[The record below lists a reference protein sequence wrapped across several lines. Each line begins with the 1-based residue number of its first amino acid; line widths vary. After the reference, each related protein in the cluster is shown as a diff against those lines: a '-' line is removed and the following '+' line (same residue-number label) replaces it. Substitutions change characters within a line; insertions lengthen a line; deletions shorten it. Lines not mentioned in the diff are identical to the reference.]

1 MNSLSNLFFLLISP
15 PQDIIRDVY
24 AFKRQLWNCIGH
36 YYDSAHS
43 AAHLSLLQYED
54 RHNESLLYHF
64 SERISGIKPFNIHLK
79 NFSFFK
85 SNGTIFL
92 EPVNKV
98 EIYELHE
105 KLTGDLIEPHITIAR
120 NLDPK
125 DFDLAWKRFKNLSY
139 TNSFTCHCITVLKRM
154 EGQWQLHSDLPLS
167 PLRQRH
173 QPS

>member
-15 PQDIIRDVY
+15 PQDIIGDVHS
-24 AFKRQLWNCIGH
+24 FKRQVWDCIGH

-43 AAHLSLLQYED
+43 TAHLSLLQYED
-54 RHNESLLYHF
+54 HHNESLLYHF
-64 SERISGIKPFNIHLK
+64 SERIATIKPFNIHLK
-79 NFSFFK
+79 GFRFFK

-105 KLTGDLIEPHITIAR
+105 RLTGKLMEPHITIAR
-120 NLDPK
+120 NLDAK
-125 DFDLAWKRFKNLSY
+125 DFDLAWKRLKNLSY

-154 EGQWQLHSDLPLS
+154 ESQWQLHSDLPLS
-167 PLRQRH
+167 H
-173 QPS
+173 QHSVR